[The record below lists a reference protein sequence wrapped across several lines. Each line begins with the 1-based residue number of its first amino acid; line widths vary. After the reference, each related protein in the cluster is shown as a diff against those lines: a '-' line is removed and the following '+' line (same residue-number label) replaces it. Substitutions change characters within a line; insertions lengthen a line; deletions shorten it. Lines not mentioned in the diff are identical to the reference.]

1 MTNRNDE
8 KKAIETR
15 VLTAARDAGVPIP
28 LGEVPG
34 EEPDFTFSDRRLGIE
49 VREAIRLASSN
60 HGIVPAAEEAFHQDI
75 LQIAEAAYF
84 STDRAKPARVSV
96 YFAPARGVKRDKRE
110 MAQTL
115 LEFVRAKVD
124 AIQTYAVFDRDLPE
138 GFSYIVVAAEPGEW
152 WTGEGGGVSLSDIW
166 QSLET
171 AISEKNKLVPKYRSN
186 LAPDAQVW
194 LLLYST
200 MSISRGL
207 HIPHGIENRKFNF
220 DFDRVFW
227 FVSLGVRFVEIQK
240 AERNIQ
246 RRASYS

>member
-1 MTNRNDE
+1 MNRNDE
-8 KKAIETR
+8 KKATETR

-60 HGIVPAAEEAFHQDI
+60 HGIVPDAEEAFHQDI

-115 LEFVRAKVD
+115 VEFVRAKVG
-124 AIQTYAVFDRDLPE
+124 AIQTFAVFDRDLPE
-138 GFSYIVVAAEPGEW
+138 GFNHIVISAESGEW
-152 WTGEGGGVSLSDIW
+152 WTGEGGGVSLADIW

-171 AISEKNKLVPKYRSN
+171 AINEKNKLVPKYRTN

-207 HIPHGIENRKFNF
+207 HIPHGIESRKFNF
-220 DFDRVFW
+220 DFNRVFW
-227 FVSLGVRFVEIQK
+227 FVSLGARFVEIQK
-240 AERNIQ
+240 AERS
-246 RRASYS
+246 A